1 MTTREK
7 IPDRREAEH
16 FEFIFRGRRF
26 EVGMGRYPDG
36 RPAEVFLST
45 AKSGA
50 EMQAIARD
58 AAVAISIMLQY
69 GAPLSVLRAA
79 VTRDHDGAADSPIG
93 ALLDRMHELEII
105 Q

>member
-7 IPDRREAEH
+7 LPSRREAEH
-16 FEFIFRGRRF
+16 FEFVFRGRRF
-26 EVGMGRYPDG
+26 EAGLGRYHDG
-36 RPAEVFLST
+36 RPAEVFLNT

-58 AAVAISIMLQY
+58 AAITVSIMLQH
-69 GAPLSVLRAA
+69 GAPLGVLRDA
-79 VTRDHDGAADSPIG
+79 VTRDHNGEADSPIG